1 MTVPSPDD
9 AASALPPLRLPPRP
23 FGLRRIRQWL
33 WQLGEVGVRVLESV
47 TALSVH
53 RRKNP
58 VPKGRFEV
66 DLARRLV
73 VRAMR
78 WVEALRVRLAA
89 EAKAARGPKA
99 RRDSDFDAPE
109 ALLPGGRKRQRWEPA
124 YKAEADDGIGDRPAA
139 EVVAQ
144 ICADLGVAAEIT
156 RSPRAAAQIAEIA
169 AAARALLGGPEE
181 AWTPLPVVVRSSDLA
196 AGEVEMEVAVAPVA
210 MPPSP
215 SLAPDSG

>member
-1 MTVPSPDD
+1 MDEF
-9 AASALPPLRLPPRP
+9 ASALPPLRLPPRP

-33 WQLGEVGVRVLESV
+33 WQLGEIGVRVVESV

-58 VPKGRFEV
+58 VPNGRFEV

-89 EAKAARGPKA
+89 EAKAARGPKE
-99 RRDSDFDAPE
+99 RRVSDFDPPE
-109 ALLPGGRKRQRWEPA
+109 DLLPHRRPRPKRWEPA
-124 YKAEADDGIGDRPAA
+124 YKAEADDGIGNRPAA

-144 ICADLGVAAEIT
+144 ICADLSHAATIL
-156 RSPRAAAQIAEIA
+156 RMPRAAAQIAEIA

-181 AWTPLPVVVRSSDLA
+181 TWTPLPVVVRSSDLP
-196 AGEVEMEVAVAPVA
+196 AGEVEVAVAVAPVA
-210 MPPSP
+210 VPPLP
-215 SLAPDSG
+215 APDSG

>member
-1 MTVPSPDD
+1 MTTPHPDD

-33 WQLGEVGVRVLESV
+33 WQLGEIGVRVMESV

-58 VPKGRFEV
+58 VPNGRFEV

-89 EAKAARGPKA
+89 EAKAARGPKE
-99 RRDSDFDAPE
+99 RRVSDFDPPE
-109 ALLPGGRKRQRWEPA
+109 PLLPGRPRPKRWEPA
-124 YKAEADDGIGDRPAA
+124 YKAEADDGIGNRPTV

-144 ICADLGVAAEIT
+144 ICADLDTAATIL
-156 RSPRAAAQIAEIA
+156 RMPRAAGQIAEIA

-181 AWTPLPVVVRSSDLA
+181 AWTPLPVVVRSSDLP
-196 AGEVEMEVAVAPVA
+196 AGTVEVEVAVAA
-210 MPPSP
+210 PPLP
-215 SLAPDSG
+215 APDSG

>member
-1 MTVPSPDD
+1 
-9 AASALPPLRLPPRP
+9 
-23 FGLRRIRQWL
+23 
-33 WQLGEVGVRVLESV
+33 
-47 TALSVH
+47 
-53 RRKNP
+53 
-58 VPKGRFEV
+58 
-66 DLARRLV
+66 
-73 VRAMR
+73 MR

-144 ICADLGVAAEIT
+144 ICADLSNAATIL
-156 RSPRAAAQIAEIA
+156 RMPRAAAQIAEIA

-181 AWTPLPVVVRSSDLA
+181 AWTPLSVVVRSSDLP
-196 AGEVEMEVAVAPVA
+196 AGEMEVAVAPVA
-210 MPPSP
+210 VPPSP
-215 SLAPDSG
+215 APDSG